1 MSIPANF
8 VAPNLPISPDA
19 YDKSAEQR
27 FRNALRL
34 YFNLLD
40 NSNNTTNEQT
50 GASQTLIWLNT
61 WG

>member
-8 VAPNLPISPDA
+8 VAPNLQVSLKE
-19 YDKSAEQR
+19 YERESEQQ

-40 NSNNTTNEQT
+40 NTNSVTNEQVS
-50 GASQTLIWLNT
+50 ANQTLIWLNT
-61 WG
+61 WA